1 MNKKL
6 IRLTESDLHR
16 IIKESIK
23 KILDEVS
30 GYDYGYIGKPK
41 RTSTTNVNSS
51 NSVSSSNVGTNN
63 AYNKGVYDDSV
74 GDDLRASRG
83 VLPNDLIHDDGDAAA
98 LRFARSR
105 FGRRY

>member
-1 MNKKL
+1 MKQL

-16 IIKESIK
+16 IVKESIK

-30 GYDYGYIGKPK
+30 GFDYFRRPN

-51 NSVSSSNVGTNN
+51 NSVSSSNVGSNN

-83 VLPNDLIHDDGDAAA
+83 VMPNSLIHDDGDAAA